1 MVEDHRSVVRR
12 SEIPGSISRPVVTP
26 LYPSVVYRSTDAD
39 ELDQQYEGH
48 VAGYSYA
55 REGHPN
61 ADVLAAKLAWLEGL
75 GDNDP
80 QGVVTGSGMAAVSAM
95 MLGLLSHGDHIVAG
109 NQLYGRTLRMLDNDL
124 RRLGVDTSLVD
135 VGDGAAVADAI
146 GASTTMLLVEAVS
159 NPTLRIADIE
169 ALAEVARDN
178 DLLFA
183 VDNTFTTPRMFR
195 PFEHGA
201 DLVLHSVTKMLA
213 GHADVT
219 LGYVAARDEGVHQR
233 VLDAAVTWGLTPSPF
248 DCWLAE
254 RGLHTFELR
263 YDQAERTATLLA
275 DALAAHHG
283 VEAVIYPGRSDHP
296 DNARSKALF
305 DDRSGTMVSFRLRGD
320 RAEVN
325 AFIRAAEHI
334 SFAPTLGDVSTTISH
349 PASSSHRRLTVPERT
364 ALGIDEGFIRVS
376 VGIEDARLL
385 VDELVAAVGLATSES

>member
-1 MVEDHRSVVRR
+1 MDQDHRSVVRR
-12 SEIPGSISRPVVTP
+12 SEIPGSVSQPVVTP
-26 LYPSVVYRSTDAD
+26 LWPSVVYRSSDAD
-39 ELDQQYEGH
+39 ELDRQYEGE

-61 ADVLAAKLAWLEGL
+61 ADVLASKLAWLEGL
-75 GDNDP
+75 DDSEP

-109 NQLYGRTLRMLDNDL
+109 NQLYGRTLRMLSTDL
-124 RRLGVDTSLVD
+124 ERLGIRTSLVD
-135 VGDGAAVADAI
+135 VGDREAVAAAI
-146 GASTTMLLVEAVS
+146 EPSTAMLLVEVVS
-159 NPTLRIADIE
+159 NPTLRVADIE
-169 ALAEVARDN
+169 SLAELAQTN

-195 PFEHGA
+195 PLEHGA

-219 LGYVAARDEGVHQR
+219 LGYVAARDEAVHGQ

-263 YDQAERTATLLA
+263 YDQAERTATKLA
-275 DALAAHHG
+275 NVLGDLDG
-283 VEAVIYPGRSDHP
+283 VESVIYPGRSDHP
-296 DNARSKALF
+296 DHARSKGLF
-305 DDRSGTMVSFRLRGD
+305 EERSGTMVSFRLRGE

-325 AFIRAAEHI
+325 AFIRAAGNI
-334 SFAPTLGDVSTTISH
+334 AFAPTLGDVSTTISH
-349 PASSSHRRLTVPERT
+349 PASSSHRRLAQQERS

-376 VGIEDARLL
+376 VGIEDADLL
-385 VDELVAAVGLATSES
+385 IGEITDAIRRATDES